1 MQQYVLISGQSKN
14 LTNII
19 NNLKEELSITNIKV
33 VNPRIYFETSI
44 EDNFIKLLKTKI
56 KENKTTQ
63 NYVYQI
69 FPIDNG
75 KIDYLP
81 YISKDTKQ
89 KKYSYYK

>member
-1 MQQYVLISGQSKN
+1 MQQYVLISGQSKK
-14 LTNII
+14 LTNIL
-19 NNLKEELSITNIKV
+19 NNFKEELLITNIKV
-33 VNPRIYFETSI
+33 VTPRIYFETTI
-44 EDNFIKLLKTKI
+44 KDNFIKLLKNKI

-69 FPIDNG
+69 FPVDNG